1 MLQMLMGNADTLML
15 SHYSDRSVAAVGMA
29 NQVLMIVMVLF
40 NFVTLGTIIIVSK
53 NLGSKRE
60 QEALQVGYTSIVLN
74 GGIGIIMGGLLLLFG
89 NQILHGLNTPNEII
103 HESMTFLSVVGG
115 FVFLVAISMT
125 VGAIL
130 RSYGYTK
137 DAMVVTV
144 CINILNI
151 IGNFLFIF
159 GPFFFPRLGVLGSA
173 LSTTVSRGI
182 GVLILVILL
191 IKRTGVVPKLNMLVK
206 HKWEDIKEL
215 LKIGIPS
222 AGEQLSYD
230 LSQLVI
236 TYFVTLMGTEALT
249 TKIYLQNIMMFLMLF
264 SISIGEGTQII
275 ISHYIGAE
283 RLQDA
288 FNRGMKSIR
297 IGFVGS
303 GVVALV
309 FYLLSTPILRLFTHN
324 PDIVHTGKFLL
335 LLTILL
341 EPGRAFNI
349 ILISA
354 LRSVGDVRFPV
365 YLGMVVMW
373 GVGLPVAWLGGI
385 TFDLGLIGIW
395 ISFITDEWLRGLLI
409 YRRWTN
415 RSWDKLIF
423 IKPKKE
429 AKA

>member
-1 MLQMLMGNADTLML
+1 MLMGNADTLML
-15 SHYSDRSVAAVGMA
+15 SHYSDQSVAAVGMA

-53 NLGSKRE
+53 KLGSKQE
-60 QEALQVGYTSIVLN
+60 QEALQVGYTSIVIN
-74 GGIGIIMGGLLLLFG
+74 GGIGLLLGGLLLLFG
-89 NQILHGLNTPNEII
+89 NQILHGLNTPAELM
-103 HESMTFLSVVGG
+103 HESMTFLSLVGG

-125 VGAIL
+125 TGAIL

-144 CINILNI
+144 GINILNI
-151 IGNFLFIF
+151 IGNFLLIF
-159 GPFFFPRLGVLGSA
+159 GLFFFPRLGVLGSA
-173 LSTTVSRGI
+173 LSTTTSRAV
-182 GVLILVILL
+182 GVLILLSLL
-191 IKRTGVVPKLNMLVK
+191 IKRTGVVPKLSMLIR
-206 HKWEDIKEL
+206 HKWEDVKAL
-215 LKIGIPS
+215 FRIGIPS

-249 TKIYLQNIMMFLMLF
+249 TKIYLQNIMLFLMLF

-288 FNRGMKSIR
+288 FLRGMKSIR
-297 IGFVGS
+297 IGFIGS
-303 GVVALV
+303 GVCALV
-309 FYLLSTPILRLFTHN
+309 FFVFSTPILRLFTHN
-324 PDIVHTGKFLL
+324 PDIIHTGKWLL
-335 LLTILL
+335 LMTIVL
-341 EPGRAFNI
+341 EPGRSFNI

-365 YLGMVVMW
+365 YLGMIVMW
-373 GVGLPVAWLGGI
+373 GIGIPVAWVGGI
-385 TFDLGLIGIW
+385 TFDLGLVGIW

-409 YRRWTN
+409 YRRWAT
-415 RSWDKLIF
+415 RSWDRLIF
-423 IKPKKE
+423 MKPKKE
-429 AKA
+429 AGTPS

>member
-1 MLQMLMGNADTLML
+1 MLMGNADTLML

-125 VGAIL
+125 AGAIL

-144 CINILNI
+144 CINVLNI

-182 GVLILVILL
+182 GVLILIILL
-191 IKRTGVVPKLNMLVK
+191 IKRTGVVPKLNMLIK

-309 FYLLSTPILRLFTHN
+309 FYFLSTPILRLFTHN

-415 RSWDKLIF
+415 RSWDQLIF

-429 AKA
+429 AKALS

>member
-15 SHYSDRSVAAVGMA
+15 SHYSDQSVAAVGMA

-53 NLGSKRE
+53 KLGSKRE
-60 QEALQVGYTSIVLN
+60 EEALQVGYTSIVLN
-74 GGIGIIMGGLLLLFG
+74 GGIGLLMGVLLLLFG
-89 NQILHGLNTPNEII
+89 NQILYGLNTPSEII

-125 VGAIL
+125 AGAIL
-130 RSYGYTK
+130 RSYGFTK

-144 CINILNI
+144 GINILNI

-182 GVLILVILL
+182 GVLILLILL
-191 IKRTGVVPKLNMLVK
+191 IKRTEVIPKLSMLFK

-309 FYLLSTPILRLFTHN
+309 FYFLSTPILRLFTHN
-324 PDIVHTGKFLL
+324 PDIVHTGKLLL

-365 YLGMVVMW
+365 YLGMIVMW